1 MQPNAPAAAV
11 PNATGAT
18 GTATTDAAAAP
29 AAVPALP
36 TTDLAGLPGAVPA
49 LTGVGTAVPTIDLAS
64 LQATRAAVGSDVG
77 WIYLMVAAVGL
88 AAVGG
93 AAVLYRGAR

>member
-1 MQPNAPAAAV
+1 VPVLAPA
-11 PNATGAT
+11 
-18 GTATTDAAAAP
+18 
-29 AAVPALP
+29 
-36 TTDLAGLPGAVPA
+36 GAVP
-49 LTGVGTAVPTIDLAS
+49 TGIDLAS

-93 AAVLYRGAR
+93 CAVLYRGAR